1 MKPLGLVQTPQS
13 YYNVDLFQFN
23 LFSEGDIPNEQ
34 NFFSREVNLY
44 NSARGAAIHTG
55 SNTVISRQAIVDVE
69 GFPTNTITEDFQLG
83 AQINMAGYQNI
94 STLEPMASGLP
105 PTDIPSILKQR
116 IRWERGGV
124 QSIFN
129 IRVVDTDFWVLLA
142 FWLQSYVLIQF
153 VMADISSDLRTLR
166 WGEI

>member
-1 MKPLGLVQTPQS
+1 
-13 YYNVDLFQFN
+13 
-23 LFSEGDIPNEQ
+23 
-34 NFFSREVNLY
+34 
-44 NSARGAAIHTG
+44 
-55 SNTVISRQAIVDVE
+55 
-69 GFPTNTITEDFQLG
+69 
-83 AQINMAGYQNI
+83 MAGYQNI